1 MGEDPKTV
9 NHEEYN
15 RNQNE
20 QSPQSFANTESDQV
34 SKVNPVMKHQKE
46 EIMILLN
53 YKSIPVDP
61 KPVDN
66 PSSESITQST
76 HDTNNDFE
84 SNSMGEDPK
93 TVNHEEYNR
102 NQNEQSPESFANTE
116 VEQVSKVNP
125 VGETQKEEN
134 NRFS

>member
-1 MGEDPKTV
+1 MKNITE
-9 NHEEYN
+9 
-15 RNQNE
+15 NQNE
-20 QSPQSFANTESDQV
+20 QSPQSFANTEVDQV
-34 SKVNPVMKHQKE
+34 SKVNPVGETQKE
-46 EIMILLN
+46 EIIDAPELQT
-53 YKSIPVDP
+53 

-102 NQNEQSPESFANTE
+102 NQNEQSPQSFANAE
-116 VEQVSKVNP
+116 L
-125 VGETQKEEN
+125 
-134 NRFS
+134 RFPK

>member
-1 MGEDPKTV
+1 MGEVPETV

-15 RNQNE
+15 QNQNE
-20 QSPQSFANTESDQV
+20 QSLESFANMEVDQV
-34 SKVNPVMKHQKE
+34 SKANPVGETQNE
-46 EIMILLN
+46 EIIDAPELRT
-53 YKSIPVDP
+53 IPVD
-61 KPVDN
+61 D

-102 NQNEQSPESFANTE
+102 ES
-116 VEQVSKVNP
+116 K
-125 VGETQKEEN
+125 
-134 NRFS
+134 